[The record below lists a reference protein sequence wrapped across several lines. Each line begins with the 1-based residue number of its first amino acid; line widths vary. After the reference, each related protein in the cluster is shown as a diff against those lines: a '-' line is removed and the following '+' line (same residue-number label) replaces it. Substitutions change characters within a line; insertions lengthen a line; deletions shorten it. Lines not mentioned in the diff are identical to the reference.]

1 MFRANWKSAHVK
13 RVPADVHF
21 FTKAAAVAPD
31 RAQRLLWLAA
41 LALVYS
47 TARGAQAADVTP
59 AYVARG
65 RETEVRQHAY
75 HDRIERFYQTLSEH
89 LRDAAPGLLATLA
102 APPADVHGYQILPRV
117 VADPAPP
124 APGTTAGIV
133 SFSWRWSD
141 TLIEREMAGLERLE
155 TGLAQVPPG
164 AGRPRDEK
172 LAADYRAAIA
182 RRRRID
188 ANIQYNW
195 LWQAH
200 IDRDRP
206 LFDRLK
212 TVQEAVLERQAI
224 EAAIASHDEAA
235 LRRATAGREL
245 DPTASAESLSAALAG
260 RAQALARQI
269 AAATRRAAPPD
280 FARIEHPA
288 SGVRLVHV
296 PLYTDITDAAFVEAF
311 RKAVETLWRARMGGD
326 EFRVHLAIETIPP
339 EQLYCG
345 RAAAPIEPERCAPPT
360 RGAAVD
366 LETHVARFPNGGAV
380 LTTGATTLQLIANRA
395 IVLGPHNVAPHVLAH
410 EFGHVLGFPDT
421 YRRGYRD
428 LGADG
433 YQITELVDRGDIMGA
448 PGTGPVLARHFEEL
462 VAAMEV
468 QAAMRAGLAAL
479 YQRNDPAAAVA
490 RFREVLARNPTHYGA
505 TLQLAKALDRS
516 GRPDEALEAWKK
528 ILAMAEA
535 VSDADTIGAAQARI
549 GSR

>member
-1 MFRANWKSAHVK
+1 MAV
-13 RVPADVHF
+13 
-21 FTKAAAVAPD
+21 AVAPD
-31 RAQRLLWLAA
+31 RARCLLWLAA
-41 LALVYS
+41 LVLFYS
-47 TARGAQAADVTP
+47 TAGGAQAADVTP

-65 RETEVRQHAY
+65 RETEARQHAY

-89 LRDAAPGLLATLA
+89 LRDTVPDLLATLA
-102 APPADVHGYQILPRV
+102 APPPDVHGYQILPRV
-117 VADPAPP
+117 VAHPAPP

-155 TGLAQVPPG
+155 TGLAQVPPD

-212 TVQEAVLERQAI
+212 AVQDAVLERQAI

-235 LRRATAGREL
+235 LRKAAAGRKI
-245 DPTASAESLSAALAG
+245 DSTASAESLSAALAA

-269 AAATRRAAPPD
+269 AAATRGAAPPD

-288 SGVRLVHV
+288 PGVQLVHV
-296 PLYTDITDAAFVEAF
+296 PLYTDITDAALVEAF
-311 RKAVETLWRARMGGD
+311 RRAVETLWRAHTGGD
-326 EFRVHLAIETIPP
+326 EFRVRLAIETIPP

-345 RAAAPIEPERCAPPT
+345 RAAAPVEPERCAPPA

-366 LETHVARFPNGGAV
+366 LEAHVARFPKGGAV
-380 LTTGATTLQLIANRA
+380 LTTGAKTLQLIANRA
-395 IVLGPHNVAPHVLAH
+395 IVLGPHDVAPHVLAH

-433 YQITELVDRGDIMGA
+433 YEITELVDRGDIMGA

-462 VAAMEV
+462 VAATEV

-479 YQRNDPAAAVA
+479 YQSNDPAAAVA

-505 TLQLAKALDRS
+505 TLQLAKALDRA

-535 VSDADTIGAAQARI
+535 VSDADTIGTARARI